1 MSVKICKHYVGGTC
15 SKNPC
20 EFTHINNIC
29 RHYFFGNCRN
39 GSACSKS
46 HQYQLKRKPQNQQN
60 QQQHHKKRN
69 TESFVPSH
77 KPADMRVMIGN
88 GFDKEY
94 KYEYCTRDVILV
106 SHLFD
111 NMGDVY
117 TLLLDEMKQCQS
129 DDVWK
134 LWHGDSH
141 WIADDHL
148 KWKTHCPT
156 FTKVIERMKTYFRM
170 DVKATRLNWYKDSSE
185 WKPYHHDAAA
195 IDEKKAKTQ
204 NLTIGVSFGATRDA
218 SFEHAVT
225 KTTVNFPL
233 SNGMTYGFGSQVN
246 IEWRHGI
253 PQLKVVHQEGRIS
266 IIAWG
271 WADMSEC
278 I

>member
-1 MSVKICKHYVGGTC
+1 MSVKICKHYVGGVC

-20 EFTHINNIC
+20 EFTHIDNIC

-46 HQYQLKRKPQNQQN
+46 HQYQLKRKQTQQT
-60 QQQHHKKRN
+60 QHKKRN

-88 GFDKEY
+88 GRDPVY
-94 KYEYCTRDVILV
+94 NYEYCTRDVILV
-106 SHLFD
+106 SNLFD
-111 NMGDVY
+111 DMGDVY
-117 TLLLDEMKQCQS
+117 TLLMDEMKMCQR
-129 DDVWK
+129 DDDIWK

-148 KWKTHCPT
+148 KWKSYCPT
-156 FTKVIERMKTYFRM
+156 FTRVVDRMKTYFRM

-225 KTTVNFPL
+225 KTIVNFPL
-233 SNGMTYGFGSQVN
+233 SNGMTYGFGPQVN

-271 WADMSEC
+271 WTDMSEC
-278 I
+278 IQ